1 MLEHLDQ
8 QLLLF
13 LNSLNSPFFDRLMWI
28 ISGRLTWV
36 PLYLAILTVLAFR
49 YRRKMYILVL
59 MIAITVAA
67 GDRLSV
73 LIKNTVK
80 RPRPCHEQLL
90 EGKVHL
96 VKGKCG
102 GMYGFVSSHAANSF
116 SIALFSLLLI
126 RKRGF
131 TIAMIFWALLVGYS
145 RIYLGVHYP
154 GDVLFGSL
162 LGALTGWAVYSF
174 YCYLD
179 NRWLKRSGYFNPV

>member
-1 MLEHLDQ
+1 MLVHIDQ

-13 LNSLNSPFFDRLMWI
+13 LNSLNSPFWDRMMWI
-28 ISGRLTWV
+28 ISGRVTWI
-36 PLYLAILTVLAFR
+36 PLYLAILYVLAFR

-67 GDRLSV
+67 GDRISV

-90 EGKVHL
+90 EGKVHI
-96 VKGKCG
+96 VNGKCG
-102 GMYGFVSSHAANSF
+102 GMYGFVSSHATNAF
-116 SIALFSLLLI
+116 SVALLSLLLI
-126 RKRGF
+126 GKRGF
-131 TIAMIFWALLVGYS
+131 SIAMIFWALLVGYS

-162 LGALTGWAVYSF
+162 LGALIGWSVYRL

-179 NRWLKRSGYFNPV
+179 NRWLKRSDWFNPV

>member
-1 MLEHLDQ
+1 MLVHIDQ
-8 QLLLF
+8 HLLLF
-13 LNSLNSPFFDRLMWI
+13 LNSLNSPFWDKLMWI

-36 PLYLAILTVLAFR
+36 PLYMAILYVLAFR
-49 YRRKMYILVL
+49 YRRKMYVLVL

-73 LIKNTVK
+73 MIKNAVK

-90 EGKVHL
+90 EGKVHI
-96 VKGKCG
+96 VNGSCG
-102 GMYGFVSSHAANSF
+102 GLYGFVSSHATNSF
-116 SIALFSLLLI
+116 SVALLSILLI

-131 TIAMIFWALLVGYS
+131 SIAMIFWALLVGYS

-162 LGALTGWAVYSF
+162 LGALIGWAVYSL

-179 NRWLKRSGYFNPV
+179 NSWLKKSMYFNPV

>member
-1 MLEHLDQ
+1 MLVHIDQ

-13 LNSLNSPFFDRLMWI
+13 LNSLNSPFWDRVMWI

-36 PLYLAILTVLAFR
+36 PLYLAIITILAFR

-59 MIAITVAA
+59 MIALTVAG

-90 EGKVHL
+90 EGKVHI
-96 VKGKCG
+96 VNGKCG
-102 GMYGFVSSHAANSF
+102 GIYGFVSSHATNAF
-116 SIALFSLLLI
+116 SVALLSLLLI
-126 RKRGF
+126 RKRWFSAG
-131 TIAMIFWALLVGYS
+131 MIFWALLVGYS

-154 GDVLFGSL
+154 GDVIFGSI
-162 LGALTGWAVYSF
+162 LGAITGWAVYNLWNF
-174 YCYLD
+174 IDNKYLE
-179 NRWLKRSGYFNPV
+179 KSAYFNPV